1 MQRTNTVT
9 INPLEVVPPTEEPIN
24 NAGPSFIRERQ
35 KDGIVQMTVA
45 DRLLQDRIITLNGS
59 VDTYS
64 AENIINNLLY
74 LESKDPK
81 KEIKLYI
88 NSPGGSVSDGLAIY
102 DTMQL
107 ISCPVC
113 TIAMGLA
120 ASMGSFLLAGGE
132 KGRRFALPHTEILI
146 HQPLGGAQGQA
157 TEIEIAAKHILKTR
171 ETLNAILAERCG
183 QPVEV
188 IAENTE
194 RDNWMSAEEALK
206 FGLIDKIVTMREFK
220 KGEK

>member
-1 MQRTNTVT
+1 MEIFNVATVS
-9 INPLEVVPPTEEPIN
+9 PLEVVPRTEEPITN
-24 NAGPSFIRERQ
+24 TGPSLIHERQ
-35 KDGIVQMTVA
+35 KDGIFQMTVA
-45 DRLLQDRIITLNGS
+45 DRLLQDRIITLNGP

-64 AENIINNLLY
+64 AECIINNLLY

-88 NSPGGSVSDGLAIY
+88 NSPGGSVCDGMAIY

-183 QPVEV
+183 QPTEV

-206 FGLIDKIVTMREFK
+206 FGLIDEIVTVRELK
-220 KGEK
+220 KGE

>member
-1 MQRTNTVT
+1 MQITNTVT
-9 INPLEVVPPTEEPIN
+9 VNPVGVVPPTEKPITN
-24 NAGPSFIRERQ
+24 VGPSVVQEKNKLGVF
-35 KDGIVQMTVA
+35 QMTVA
-45 DRLLQDRIITLNGS
+45 DRLLQDRIITLNGP

-64 AENIINNLLY
+64 AESIINNLLY

-88 NSPGGSVSDGLAIY
+88 NSPGGSVSDGMAIF

-171 ETLNAILAERCG
+171 ETLNAILAEKCG
-183 QPVEV
+183 QPIEV
-188 IAENTE
+188 IARNTE
-194 RDNWMSAEEALK
+194 RDNWMSAEEAMD
-206 FGLIDKIVTMREFK
+206 FGIIDEIVTARELK
-220 KGEK
+220 KGE